1 MLRFYM
7 IYLTCNRS
15 ETLEP
20 HFVVVKVSSSD
31 REAQLQPLHG
41 LSLPLACN
49 GKVDMSQSDLS
60 IVSPVSTF
68 TSGWNILLT

>member
-49 GKVDMSQSDLS
+49 GKVDMSQ
-60 IVSPVSTF
+60 
-68 TSGWNILLT
+68 